1 MEMAYMFI
9 KSSVMGEAL
18 ADETSDFFNPLLWL
32 LKPAWAVSICTSR
45 FLKWLRRICFTLS
58 KVTHSIDGNKRVE
71 AATALVFLKMNSIDI
86 SVSNDVLVQ
95 LVLDVVQG
103 NTSKTR
109 DCTIFCSEFLRLID

>member
-1 MEMAYMFI
+1 MEMAYMLI

-58 KVTHSIDGNKRVE
+58 KVTHSIGNKRVR
-71 AATALVFLKMNSIDI
+71 
-86 SVSNDVLVQ
+86 Q
-95 LVLDVVQG
+95 LSFS
-103 NTSKTR
+103 SK
-109 DCTIFCSEFLRLID
+109 